1 MGANREWTGFYRFWL
16 FLMWSLPIPFWC
28 ILIVKS
34 FPESMLVLIVQ
45 VVWTLLLYPG
55 LRQYPRIVLLEEG
68 VQARVLFRKKIYAWK
83 DIIQAGIV
91 WRLGRSG
98 YYNDF
103 VLVKQGGSRRRYKD
117 KTFLMRNSGK
127 LIHINTSKDVRDF
140 VIRHYGPLDFDLT
153 NGQEDPLRLSGGY

>member
-1 MGANREWTGFYRFWL
+1 MRADREWSDFYRVWL
-16 FLMWSLPIPFWC
+16 FLMWLVPMLFLVA
-28 ILIVKS
+28 LIVK
-34 FPESMLVLIVQ
+34 FFTPVLLVLAAQ
-45 VVWTLLLYPG
+45 AVWTLLLYPG
-55 LRQYPRIVLLEEG
+55 LREYSRIVLLEEG